1 MFNPFSYFMD
11 AHKGAA
17 SMLGLNDGGE
27 VLKRN
32 AIKLIGLQ
40 DKGLA
45 DKLTFARSLG
55 LFKQGGAVGNPRRV
69 GLMPVPIPFVEPEV
83 MALGGAVM
91 AKQSAHNTQL
101 KKLGG
106 KVKGK
111 NIGNIDTIPT
121 LLAVNEIVIPRR
133 IAQSKK
139 FKNYLKKN
147 YNYDQKKGKFK
158 K

>member
-1 MFNPFSYFMD
+1 MD
-11 AHKGAA
+11 FFKNLTLSKADNMAEEGKRMYKGYQ
-17 SMLGLNDGGE
+17 
-27 VLKRN
+27 
-32 AIKLIGLQ
+32 IG
-40 DKGLA
+40 K
-45 DKLTFARSLG
+45 TLG
-55 LFKQGGAVGNPRRV
+55 LFKQGGLVIGNPRRV
-69 GLMPVPIPFVEPEV
+69 GLMPVPIPFVEPQI

-91 AKQSAHNTQL
+91 AKQMAHNTQL

-111 NIGNIDTIPT
+111 NVGNVDTIPT
-121 LLAVNEIVIPRR
+121 LLAVNEIVIPRK

-147 YNYDQKKGKFK
+147 YNYNQKTGKFK

>member
-1 MFNPFSYFMD
+1 M
-11 AHKGAA
+11 AEK
-17 SMLGLNDGGE
+17 NDRIKNN
-27 VLKRN
+27 L
-32 AIKLIGLQ
+32 IKLVGLQ
-40 DKGLA
+40 DKGLS
-45 DKLTFARSLG
+45 DKLNLARSFG
-55 LFKQGGAVGNPRRV
+55 LFKQGGLVIGNPRRV
-69 GLMPVPIPFVEPEV
+69 GLMPVPIPFVEPQI

-111 NIGNIDTIPT
+111 NVGNVDTVPT
-121 LLAVNEIVIPRR
+121 LLAVNEIVIPRK

-147 YNYDQKKGKFK
+147 YNYNQKTGKFK